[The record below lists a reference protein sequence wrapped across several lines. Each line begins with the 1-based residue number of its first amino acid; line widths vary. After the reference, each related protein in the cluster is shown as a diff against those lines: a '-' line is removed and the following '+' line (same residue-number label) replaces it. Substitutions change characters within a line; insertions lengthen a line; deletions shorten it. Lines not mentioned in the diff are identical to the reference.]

1 MKRFEGKVAIVTG
14 AASGMGKAAAIRLA
28 SEGAKVVLGD
38 INAEGN
44 QATAAE
50 IDAAGGIATAVTF
63 NAMEEASC
71 KELVAAAVD
80 TYGQLDVLA
89 NVAGIAGFYR
99 LDELTNDVFD
109 RFMSINMTSVFTL
122 CREAM
127 PHLKKTKGNIVN
139 FASLNSKTMTAYQTA
154 YCASKAAVLAI
165 TKCIAQE
172 FEADGVRANAICPGG
187 IETPLVQSIRFPE
200 DINRRLLANLQ
211 PLGRK
216 GTAEEVAALVAFLAS
231 DEASYI
237 SGEDIFIDGGS
248 RSAI

>member
-38 INAEGN
+38 INEEGN

-71 KELVAAAVD
+71 KALVATAVD

-109 RFMSINMTSVFTL
+109 RFMAINMTSVFTL

>member
-38 INAEGN
+38 INEEGN

-71 KELVAAAVD
+71 KALITAAVD
-80 TYGQLDVLA
+80 TYGQIDVLA

-109 RFMSINMTSVFTL
+109 RFMAINMTSVFTL

-127 PHLKKTKGNIVN
+127 PYLKKTKGNIVN

>member
-38 INAEGN
+38 INEEGN

-71 KELVAAAVD
+71 KELVATAVE

-89 NVAGIAGFYR
+89 NVAGIAGFYK
-99 LDELTNDVFD
+99 LEELTNDVFD

>member
-14 AASGMGKAAAIRLA
+14 AASGMGKAAALRLA

-38 INAEGN
+38 INEEGN

-50 IDAAGGIATAVTF
+50 IDAAGGIATAITF
-63 NAMEEASC
+63 NAMEEDSC
-71 KELVAAAVD
+71 KALVASAVE

-89 NVAGIAGFYR
+89 NVAGIAGFYH
-99 LDELTNDVFD
+99 LEELTNEIFN
-109 RFMSINMTSVFTL
+109 RFMAINLTSVVTL
-122 CREAM
+122 CREAV

-154 YCASKAAVLAI
+154 YCASKAAVLAV
-165 TKCIAQE
+165 TKCMAQE

-200 DINRRLLANLQ
+200 NINRRLLANLQ

-216 GTAEEVAALVAFLAS
+216 GTSDEVAALVAFLAS

-237 SGEDIFIDGGS
+237 SGEDIFIDGGA

>member
-38 INAEGN
+38 INEEGN

-71 KELVAAAVD
+71 KALIAAAVD
-80 TYGQLDVLA
+80 TYGQIDVLA

-109 RFMSINMTSVFTL
+109 RFMAINMTSVFTL

>member
-14 AASGMGKAAAIRLA
+14 AASGMGKAAALRLA

-71 KELVAAAVD
+71 KELVATAVEI
-80 TYGQLDVLA
+80 YGQLDVLA
-89 NVAGIAGFYR
+89 NVAGIAGFYK
-99 LDELTNDVFD
+99 LEELTNDIFD
-109 RFMSINMTSVFTL
+109 RFMSINMTSVFAL

>member
-14 AASGMGKAAAIRLA
+14 AASGMGKAAALRLA

-38 INAEGN
+38 INEEGN

-50 IDAAGGIATAVTF
+50 IDAAGGIATAITF

-71 KELVAAAVD
+71 KALVAAAVD

-99 LDELTNDVFD
+99 LDELTNDIFD

-187 IETPLVQSIRFPE
+187 IETPLVQGIRFPE

>member
-14 AASGMGKAAAIRLA
+14 AASGMGKAAALRLA

-38 INAEGN
+38 INTEGN

-71 KELVAAAVD
+71 KELVATAVE

-89 NVAGIAGFYR
+89 NVAGIAGFYK
-99 LDELTNDVFD
+99 LEELTNDVFD

>member
-14 AASGMGKAAAIRLA
+14 AASGMGKAAALRLA

-89 NVAGIAGFYR
+89 NVAGIAGFYK
-99 LDELTNDVFD
+99 LEELTNDVFD

>member
-14 AASGMGKAAAIRLA
+14 AASGMGKAAALRLA

-38 INAEGN
+38 INTEGN

-71 KELVAAAVD
+71 KELVATAVE

-89 NVAGIAGFYR
+89 NVAGIAGFYK
-99 LDELTNDVFD
+99 LEELTNDVFD

-237 SGEDIFIDGGS
+237 SSEDIFIDGGS

>member
-1 MKRFEGKVAIVTG
+1 MSRFEGKVAIVTG
-14 AASGMGKAAAIRLA
+14 SASGMGKATALRLA
-28 SEGAKVVLGD
+28 SEGAKVVLAD
-38 INAEGN
+38 INEEGN

-50 IDAAGGIATAVTF
+50 IDAAGGVCSAFAF
-63 NAMEEASC
+63 NAMEEESC
-71 KELVAAAVD
+71 KALVANAVE
-80 TYGQLDVLA
+80 TYGQLDVLV
-89 NVAGIAGFYR
+89 NVAGIAGFYH
-99 LDELTNDVFD
+99 LEELTNDIFQ

-122 CREAM
+122 CREAI

-187 IETPLVQSIRFPE
+187 IETPLVQGIRFPE
-200 DINRRLLANLQ
+200 EINRRLLANLQ
-211 PLGRK
+211 PLGRR
-216 GTAEEVAALVAFLAS
+216 GTADEVAALAAFLAS

-237 SGEDIFIDGGS
+237 SGEDIFIDGGA

>member
-14 AASGMGKAAAIRLA
+14 AASGMGKAAALRLA

-71 KELVAAAVD
+71 KELVVTAVE

-89 NVAGIAGFYR
+89 NVAGIAGFYK
-99 LDELTNDVFD
+99 LEELTNDIFD